1 MNITDRPVAV
11 LAGTPVD
18 TEMGAEVLRRHGL
31 EPLCCPVSRT
41 PPEQAA
47 FQVRPAEEKRAELTG
62 TPPEQAAF
70 QVRPA
75 EEKRAELTGI
85 LRSAMA
91 QGCASAFIYCNS
103 LSGAADFPSI
113 ASELALRI
121 VTPMSAYGI
130 YARDYSRLAVVAY
143 NGQALA
149 GIDTAMVRAN
159 PSLVLLPAGTPTV
172 TFDIEEGL
180 DPDVIIRRNHID
192 ALLRYFEDCGCE
204 ALVLGCTHFP
214 YLKKALRN
222 YTGLPLLDPAEK
234 MVRLLLAP

>member
-1 MNITDRPVAV
+1 MHITDKPVAV

-18 TEMGAEVLRRHGL
+18 TQMGADVLAAHGIEAL
-31 EPLCCPVSRT
+31 NCPVSRH
-41 PPEQAA
+41 PLEQAA
-47 FQVRPAEEKRAELTG
+47 FQVKSKEEKHAALT
-62 TPPEQAAF
+62 E
-70 QVRPA
+70 
-75 EEKRAELTGI
+75 I
-85 LRSAMA
+85 LRHAMTS
-91 QGCASAFIYCNS
+91 GCGSAFIYCNS

-159 PSLVLLPAGTPTV
+159 PDLLLQPAGIPEVTIDIEAGLLP
-172 TFDIEEGL
+172 DE
-180 DPDVIIRRNHID
+180 IIRRRHL
-192 ALLRYFEDCGCE
+192 AELMAYLEACGCE

-214 YLKKALRN
+214 YLTDTLRA
-222 YTGLPLLDPAEK
+222 YTPLPLLDPAEE
-234 MVRLLLAP
+234 MVRQLTEA

>member
-62 TPPEQAAF
+62 
-70 QVRPA
+70 
-75 EEKRAELTGI
+75 I

-91 QGCASAFIYCNS
+91 QGCGSAFIYCNS

-159 PSLVLLPAGTPTV
+159 PDILLQPAGIPEV
-172 TFDIEEGL
+172 TIDIEAGIAPEE
-180 DPDVIIRRNHID
+180 IIRRRHLD
-192 ALLRYFEDCGCE
+192 TLMAYFEACGCE

-214 YLKKALRN
+214 YLTEALRT
-222 YTGLPLLDPAEK
+222 YTRLPLLDPAEE
-234 MVRLLLAP
+234 MVRQLTQEEHHV

>member
-1 MNITDRPVAV
+1 MHITDKPAAV

-18 TEMGAEVLRRHGL
+18 TQMGADVLKAHGL
-31 EPLCCPVSRT
+31 KALNCPVSRH
-41 PPEQAA
+41 PLEQAA
-47 FQVRPAEEKRAELTG
+47 FQVKSREEKHAALTSILRA
-62 TPPEQAAF
+62 AM
-70 QVRPA
+70 
-75 EEKRAELTGI
+75 
-85 LRSAMA
+85 RSAMA
-91 QGCASAFIYCNS
+91 QGCGSAFIYCNS

-159 PSLVLLPAGTPTV
+159 PDIMLQPAGIPEV
-172 TFDIEEGL
+172 TIDIEAGMAPEE
-180 DPDVIIRRNHID
+180 IIRRRCLD
-192 ALLRYFEDCGCE
+192 MLMRYFEACGCE

-214 YLKKALRN
+214 YLTKALRA
-222 YTGLPLLDPAEK
+222 YTALPLLDPAEE
-234 MVRLLLAP
+234 MVRQLTRD